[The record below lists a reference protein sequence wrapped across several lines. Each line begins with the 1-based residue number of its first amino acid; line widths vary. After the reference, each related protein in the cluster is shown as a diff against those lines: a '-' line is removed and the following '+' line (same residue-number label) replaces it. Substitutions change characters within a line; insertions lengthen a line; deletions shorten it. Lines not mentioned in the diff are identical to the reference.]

1 MLLKSIIIKVAS
13 NDLKIELAKLSDL
26 YMSVGDYL
34 LHGDFYPASVLES
47 QSGLKIID
55 AEFSFFGIKEW
66 DVAVFCAHLLMCAE
80 AHNQAQT
87 FLDRYLALN
96 EADKNLIKAFCGVE
110 ILRRMIGVAQVDFKI
125 SLEQK
130 LSLARHAKNL
140 ILEPEETPLCL

>member
-1 MLLKSIIIKVAS
+1 MK
-13 NDLKIELAKLSDL
+13 D
-26 YMSVGDYL
+26 GDYL
-34 LHGDFYPASVLES
+34 LHGDFYPASLLDS
-47 QSGLKIID
+47 KSGLKIID

-66 DVAVFCAHLLMCAE
+66 DIAIFCAHLLMCAE

-96 EADKNLIKAFCGVE
+96 KADENIIKAFCGVE

-140 ILEPEETPLCL
+140 ILNPEETPLCL